1 MSAKKV
7 MCGTRSFLV
16 HPTAMDD
23 LYQFTAD
30 AVNQNKGGEDAE
42 KQRHQQEQD
51 DIVLK
56 AFNSFGFSKRWDS
69 LLDTVKKQGGA
80 IVDVTRRDLQEFANV
95 LKDDI
100 VQAGDITNRETG
112 EVKDAEGEEKTN
124 TEGESSKSFDI
135 FESSAAGFASLRE
148 SLGKLNTM
156 NLDRMREGLQHT
168 LSNIPT
174 SMESVH
180 LPGNINIQQLRD
192 ELAAGSKFAEQY
204 LEKFG
209 TDAVQTL
216 SRAITVVA
224 PEDSEYADSEFGTSS
239 ATENQSSSKRI
250 YTSRKEAMAAELRTD
265 KSYFMVPPTQEDEDE
280 KKINETFVAGFS
292 VEEYTDEI
300 AKLLQEYPELRQTM
314 DELVPVQVSYH
325 DFWLRYFYRSWKID
339 QEDEKRRQIVQGAD
353 AQDDDDDADFKWD
366 SDDDEA
372 PMQEDHTK
380 EPASNISTLPA
391 NTAGVPSDTEF
402 SNVSASSTTEASL
415 VSAPKEDEEDDDSD
429 WE

>member
-1 MSAKKV
+1 
-7 MCGTRSFLV
+7 
-16 HPTAMDD
+16 MDD
-23 LYQFTAD
+23 LYQLTAD
-30 AVNQNKGGEDAE
+30 AVNQNKGSEDAE
-42 KQRHQQEQD
+42 KQRQQQEQD

-56 AFNSFGFSKRWDS
+56 TFNSFGFSKRWDN

-80 IVDVTRRDLQEFANV
+80 FVDVTRRDLQEFASV

-100 VQAGDITNRETG
+100 VQAGDNANREAG
-112 EVKDAEGEEKTN
+112 ESKDAEGEENTNTN
-124 TEGESSKSFDI
+124 TEGESSKGFDI

-148 SLGKLNTM
+148 SLGKLNNV

-168 LSNIPT
+168 LSNIPN

-224 PEDSEYADSEFGTSS
+224 PEDSEYADSEYGLSS
-239 ATENQSSSKRI
+239 ATEIQSGSKRI
-250 YTSRKEAMAAELRTD
+250 YTSRKEAMLAELRTD
-265 KSYFMVPPTQEDEDE
+265 KSYFLAPPTQEDEDD
-280 KKINETFVAGFS
+280 KKIHETFVAGFS

-300 AKLLQEYPELRQTM
+300 AKLLQEHPELRQTM

-353 AQDDDDDADFKWD
+353 AHDDEDDADFKWD
-366 SDDDEA
+366 SDDDEGLT
-372 PMQEDHTK
+372 QDDHTK
-380 EPASNISTLPA
+380 APPSNITTLPA
-391 NTAGVPSDTEF
+391 PTTGVPSDTEY

>member
-1 MSAKKV
+1 
-7 MCGTRSFLV
+7 
-16 HPTAMDD
+16 MDD

-30 AVNQNKGGEDAE
+30 AVNQNKGGKDAE
-42 KQRHQQEQD
+42 KQRQQQEQD

-56 AFNSFGFSKRWDS
+56 AFNSFGFSKKWDS

-112 EVKDAEGEEKTN
+112 EAKDAEREDKTN
-124 TEGESSKSFDI
+124 NESESSKSFDI

-148 SLGKLNTM
+148 SLGKLNTV
-156 NLDRMREGLQHT
+156 NLDRMKEGLQHT

-250 YTSRKEAMAAELRTD
+250 YWNIYSTSRKEAMVAELRTD
-265 KSYFMVPPTQEDEDE
+265 KSYFMMPPTQEDEDV
-280 KKINETFVAGFS
+280 KKIYETFVAGFS

-300 AKLLQEYPELRQTM
+300 AKLLQEYPDLRQTM

-366 SDDDEA
+366 SDDDET
-372 PMQEDHTK
+372 PMQQEDQST
-380 EPASNISTLPA
+380 EVAANISTLPA
-391 NTAGVPSDTEF
+391 HTAGVPSDTEF
-402 SNVSASSTTEASL
+402 SNISASSTTEASL